1 MGDNV
6 GDVVK
11 SISFRVEPVGGAV
24 RDKVDP
30 EAVGAVADAL
40 AGGTLRG
47 LVVLVHGY
55 NNTFDDAK
63 TAFSAFR
70 DRQRELAHLP
80 INRPLADNK
89 IFLEIYWPGDA
100 DWGILS
106 FLFYMGSIENAQK
119 TADRLAPAFAELA
132 KEAPTPLEIDIVAH
146 SMGCR
151 LSLELV
157 KRLVVAPNVRVRHV
171 VLMAGAVPT
180 FLLEPAPDSQRLRQA
195 YDAILGGGRGLAK
208 SLYSPADAVLAFAFP
223 AGQTL
228 AFGDEGMFPTAV
240 GHEYWASPTA
250 PGNLNQY
257 EVRGA
262 GHSDY
267 WGWCEGAEAR
277 AISMDAH
284 RQIQPFL
291 GFNHA
296 PPREAVGR
304 DTFEADAP
312 ESRHSASAREV
323 AEYTGL
329 D

>member
-1 MGDNV
+1 VADNG
-6 GDVVK
+6 GDVVR
-11 SISFRVEPVGGAV
+11 SISLRVDPVGGPV
-24 RDKVDP
+24 RDKADSEV
-30 EAVGAVADAL
+30 VRAVADAL
-40 AGGTLRG
+40 GGGTLRG

-70 DRQRELAHLP
+70 DRERELAQLP
-80 INRPLADNK
+80 INRPLADNR

-106 FLFYMGSIENAQK
+106 FLFYMGSLENARK

-132 KEAPTPLEIDIVAH
+132 KGAPMPLEIDVVAH

-151 LSLELV
+151 LSLELI
-157 KRLVVAPNVRVRHV
+157 KLLVAVPNVQLTHV
-171 VLMAGAVPT
+171 VLMAGAVST
-180 FLLEPAPDSQRLRQA
+180 FMLEPAPDNQRLRQA
-195 YDAILGGGRGLAK
+195 YDAMLGGGGGLAK
-208 SLYSPADAVLAFAFP
+208 SLYSPADAVLTFAFP
-223 AGQTL
+223 IGQTL
-228 AFGDEGMFPTAV
+228 ASGDEGTCPTAL
-240 GHEYWASPTA
+240 GHEYWASPTV
-250 PGNLNQY
+250 PGNLDQY
-257 EVRGA
+257 EVQGA

-267 WGWCEGAEAR
+267 WGWREGAKAR

-296 PPREAVGR
+296 PPREAASR

-312 ESRHSASAREV
+312 ESRDSTPAREV
-323 AEYTGL
+323 AEYKSS

>member
-1 MGDNV
+1 MRDNS

-11 SISFRVEPVGGAV
+11 SISFRVHPVGGPV

-30 EAVGAVADAL
+30 EALRAVADTL
-40 AGGTLRG
+40 GGGTLRG

-63 TAFSAFR
+63 AAFSAFR
-70 DRQRELAHLP
+70 DRERELAQMP
-80 INRPLADNK
+80 INRPLADNR

-100 DWGILS
+100 DWGIVS

-119 TADRLAPAFAELA
+119 TADRLAPALAELA
-132 KEAPTPLEIDIVAH
+132 KGVPTPLEIDVVAH

-151 LSLELV
+151 LLLELI
-157 KRLVVAPNVRVRHV
+157 KRLVAAANVQLRHI
-171 VLMAGAVPT
+171 VLMAGAVPA
-180 FLLEPAPDSQRLRQA
+180 FMLEPAPDNHRLRQA
-195 YDAILGGGRGLAK
+195 YDVMLGGGRGLAK

-223 AGQTL
+223 IGQTL
-228 AFGDEGMFPTAV
+228 ASGDEGTFPTAL
-240 GHEYWASPTA
+240 GHEYWASPST
-250 PGNLNQY
+250 PGNLDQY

-267 WGWCEGAEAR
+267 WGWREGAKAR

-284 RQIQPFL
+284 QQIQPFL

-296 PPREAVGR
+296 PPREAASR

-312 ESRHSASAREV
+312 ESRDITPAREV
-323 AEYTGL
+323 AEYKGS